1 MSHRPVIGVVL
12 GMALTLLLVCG
23 CGSTQRSG
31 VATKAVTSTTAP
43 ASSAAPFPT
52 LVASVRTGVVRV
64 EATTCV
70 NQGVGTG
77 FLITPHLVVTVEH
90 VVDGATRLTLKQNG
104 HVVGSGTVIGADAAR
119 DVALVRSDRP
129 ISGYRFHLASRAP
142 QLGESVAALG
152 FPLGLPLTVTRGSV
166 SGLNRAI
173 PIQNVLRRRLVQTD
187 AAVNP
192 GNSGGPLITDTG
204 TVVGLVDLGTN
215 QANGLAFAVSA
226 SVAKPLLDA
235 WAASPQ
241 PITASGCASQT
252 PSSQAAP
259 PPPAAASPAGP
270 SGYLYGVTHDV
281 IVRDGPRTSANQL
294 GLIPAGS
301 MVGVQCKTIGEVIS
315 GPYGNDPNWDYV
327 TYNGTTGYV
336 TDQWIDTKQ
345 DESNPAMIPLC

>member
-1 MSHRPVIGVVL
+1 MFI
-12 GMALTLLLVCG
+12 LLLLCG
-23 CGSTQRSG
+23 CGSVQRSG
-31 VATKAVTSTTAP
+31 MAKKAATSAPAAISTTVSFP
-43 ASSAAPFPT
+43 ALIT
-52 LVASVRTGVVRV
+52 SVRTGVVRV
-64 EATTCV
+64 ETTTCID
-70 NQGVGTG
+70 QGVGTG

-90 VVDGATRLTLKQNG
+90 VVDGATRITLKKNG
-104 HVVGSGTVIGADAAR
+104 KVVGHGTVIGADAAR

-129 ISGYRFHLASRAP
+129 ISGYRFHLERRAP

-166 SGLNRAI
+166 SGLDRAI

-226 SVAKPLLDA
+226 SVAKPLLNE

-241 PITASGCASQT
+241 PTTTSGCASQT
-252 PSSQAAP
+252 PSPQAAP
-259 PPPAAASPAGP
+259 SPPATASPAGP

-281 IVRDGPRTSANQL
+281 TMRDGPSTSANQL

-301 MVGVQCKTIGEVIS
+301 MVGVQCKTTGEVIS

-336 TDQWIDTKQ
+336 TDEWIDTKQ